1 MSRRQRTSAPDL
13 LERATVP
20 PTGAQN
26 SEGVCM
32 SVAAP
37 SVAPPLTAP
46 ETAPTVPDTD
56 TGWEPNFSPGQKPK
70 VSPDPQN

>member
-1 MSRRQRTSAPDL
+1 
-13 LERATVP
+13 
-20 PTGAQN
+20 
-26 SEGVCM
+26 M

-37 SVAPPLTAP
+37 SVAPPPPL
-46 ETAPTVPDTD
+46 TAPTVPDTD